1 MGAFAAVDPVI
12 DERMLSDRCDLERM
26 RAGLRRLLDL
36 IEHPA
41 IRGLSAVRVVD
52 GLRVIDASVIPA
64 CLRAN
69 PALATIMLAEKL
81 ASEL

>member
-1 MGAFAAVDPVI
+1 
-12 DERMLSDRCDLERM
+12 MLSDRCDLERM

-52 GLRVIDASVIPA
+52 VDGLRVIDASVIPA

-69 PALATIMLAEKL
+69 SALATIMLAEKL